1 MMTFILCALLSP
13 LSAWA
18 SGPMPLSDAQF
29 SSAFKGILQET
40 RVSAQSLAASI
51 NHDDL
56 LDMLKDRDPEVRKE
70 ALKTARFEQGI
81 NTDVRARV
89 FEMAGDTREDVGV
102 RREAVRT
109 LFWVTNLNETRD
121 KLLDLA
127 RRDRAVPVREM
138 AYKALYQ
145 SAFTF
150 SDIRDAVRDAAR
162 GEREPAVRLA
172 AIWALFD
179 CTGTSEVLDTLKD
192 LAKSYREDSSVRV
205 EAVKSMFLA
214 MNRSEVKDL
223 ALELAKDR
231 NLDKELRVTAI
242 YALYAA
248 RNQWEVQDALKD
260 MSRESGSDIR
270 VAAIKAMGNDDL
282 FMRAYF
288 HIGTHVN
295 GHVYVSPIEN
305 E

>member
-1 MMTFILCALLSP
+1 MIASFLLAVSLCP
-13 LSAWA
+13 AWA
-18 SGPMPLSDAQF
+18 SGPAPLSDAQF
-29 SSAFKGILQET
+29 SSAFKAVLQET
-40 RVSAQSLAASI
+40 KVSAMSLAAAI
-51 NHDDL
+51 DHDDL
-56 LDMLKDRDPEVRKE
+56 LDLLKDRDPAVRKE
-70 ALKTARFEQGI
+70 ALRTARFQQGI
-81 NTDVRARV
+81 NSDVRERV
-89 FEMAGDTREDVGV
+89 FAMAGDTSEDTGV

-109 LFWVTNLNETRD
+109 MFWATNFNETRD

-127 RRDRAVPVREM
+127 RRDRSLPVRAM

-150 SDIRDAVRDAAR
+150 SEIRDAVRDAAQD
-162 GEREPAVRLA
+162 EREPTVRAA

-179 CTGTSEVLDTLKD
+179 CTGNSEILDTLMD
-192 LAKSYREDSSVRV
+192 IAKSYREDAAMRA
-205 EAVKSMFLA
+205 EAVKSLFLA
-214 MNRSEVKDL
+214 MNRSQVKDL
-223 ALELAKDR
+223 VLGLAKDR
-231 NLDKELRVTAI
+231 GLDQDLRVPAV
-242 YALYAA
+242 YALYGA

-260 MSRESGSDIR
+260 MSRESDPDIR
-270 VAAIKAMGNDDL
+270 VAAIKALGNDDL

>member
-1 MMTFILCALLSP
+1 MMAFLLAAALCP
-13 LSAWA
+13 AWA
-18 SGPMPLSDAQF
+18 SGPAPLSDAQF
-29 SSAFKGILQET
+29 SSAFQGILQET
-40 RVSAQSLAASI
+40 KVSARSLAAAI
-51 NHDDL
+51 DHDDL

-81 NTDVRARV
+81 NTDVRDRV
-89 FEMAGDTREDVGV
+89 FELAGDTREDVGV

-127 RRDRAVPVREM
+127 RRDRATAVREM

-145 SAFTF
+145 SAFSF

-162 GEREPAVRLA
+162 SEREPAVRKA

-179 CTGTSEVLDTLKD
+179 CTGTAEVLDTLKD
-192 LAKSYREDSSVRV
+192 IAKSDSEDADIRV
-205 EAVKSMFLA
+205 EAVKSLFLA
-214 MNRSEVKDL
+214 MNRSEARDL
-223 ALELAKDR
+223 VFGLAKDR
-231 NLDKELRVTAI
+231 RLDQGLRVTAI

-248 RNQWEVQDALKD
+248 RNQWDVQDALKD
-260 MSRESGSDIR
+260 MSRESDSGIR
-270 VAAIKAMGNDDL
+270 VAAIKALGNDDL
-282 FMRAYF
+282 FMRSYF